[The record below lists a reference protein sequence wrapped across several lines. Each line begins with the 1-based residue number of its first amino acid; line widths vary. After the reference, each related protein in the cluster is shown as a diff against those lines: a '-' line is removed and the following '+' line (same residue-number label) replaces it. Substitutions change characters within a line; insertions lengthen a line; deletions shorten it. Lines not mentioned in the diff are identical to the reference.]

1 MTWVSGLFLIYKF
14 ERAVKNIYWSET
26 ITVLHQYSNFYKGYL
41 IYILEMANPKWSRL
55 EMKTL
60 NNKFRSSLFW
70 ARSNV
75 KTNSD
80 SKSADI
86 IPALQNILQ
95 MLQNKLQSY
104 LLLTICLLTF
114 YFLIFSCSMDLTLS
128 TILSYLLSTRAL
140 VFSGNL
146 DVKDFFQVTQVCLLL
161 TCMPI

>member
-1 MTWVSGLFLIYKF
+1 
-14 ERAVKNIYWSET
+14 
-26 ITVLHQYSNFYKGYL
+26 
-41 IYILEMANPKWSRL
+41 MANPEWGRL

-60 NNKFRSSLFW
+60 NNNKFRSSLFQ
-70 ARSNV
+70 ARRNV

-86 IPALQNILQ
+86 IPVLQNILQ

-104 LLLTICLLTF
+104 LLLTICLLIF

-146 DVKDFFQVTQVCLLL
+146 DVKDFFQVTQVCFLL